1 MKLETREDIHAPM
14 DRVLSRITDADAF
27 ERALLR
33 RGIDVLRDPE
43 GPVEV
48 GTAWHLKGQIQ
59 GRDREVTAHLMSKGP
74 EGWTMECHSGGIV
87 ALIVVDLV
95 ALSQNRTR
103 LFVGVDVRA
112 TSLASKVL
120 LKSLALAKGGIS
132 RRFEERVRAFSE
144 KVSS

>member
-1 MKLETREDIHAPM
+1 MKLETREDIDAPIE
-14 DRVLSRITDADAF
+14 RVRPRITDADAF

-33 RGIDVLRDPE
+33 RGIDVVRDPE
-43 GPVEV
+43 GPIEV
-48 GTAWHLKGQIQ
+48 GTSWHLKGQIQ
-59 GRDREVTAHLMSKGP
+59 GREREIIAHLMSKGP

-87 ALIVVDLV
+87 ALLVVDLV

-103 LFVGVDVRA
+103 LFVGIDARA

-132 RRFEERVRAFSE
+132 RRFVDRVRAFAERLST
-144 KVSS
+144 